1 MLRLQMLQI
10 TRPDPRNKTR
20 SSMWT
25 SPGCLVLKTIRAKPW
40 QAAVLINSK
49 MLHLRKLLQQLRL
62 QMHHHLQL
70 HHHLLLQQLRL
81 QLHHYLL
88 LQQLLL

>member
-1 MLRLQMLQI
+1 
-10 TRPDPRNKTR
+10 
-20 SSMWT
+20 MWT

-40 QAAVLINSK
+40 QAAVLVNSK
-49 MLHLRKLLQQLRL
+49 MLHLGKLLQQLRL
-62 QMHHHLQL
+62 QLHHHLLLQQLRLQL